1 MKRELVIALGL
12 ASVLALAACKKKE
25 ETPAV
30 EAAPT
35 AETTAPVETAP
46 TDAAAPTAEVP
57 KCPTEADPN
66 AACPEATPA
75 PSEAPKQ

>member
-30 EAAPT
+30 EPTAPT
-35 AETTAPVETAP
+35 AETTAPVESVPA
-46 TDAAAPTAEVP
+46 DAAAPAEVP